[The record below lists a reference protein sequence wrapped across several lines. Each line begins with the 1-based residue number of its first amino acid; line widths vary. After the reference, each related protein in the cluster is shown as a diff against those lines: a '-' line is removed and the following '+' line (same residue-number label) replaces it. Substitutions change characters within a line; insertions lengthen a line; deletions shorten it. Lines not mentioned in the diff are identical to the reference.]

1 MAATAAN
8 PQAKAGTGTAQ
19 TKAARSGLAPGFS
32 PVSRGAAPAG
42 QRQAPAS
49 LAAAPSRRRGVT
61 PLTPMRQDTAKSMS
75 KLADQMKEAGPDIP
89 AHQHVRDAARV
100 LRSGN
105 EEAAQRHLR
114 AAIFALTPQSLH
126 RQGVH
131 NDDGHTAAR
140 TAMHG
145 VHRHLLLVKDIADV
159 AAKNQRMLA
168 RDSYGDLE
176 SAPTLPQSPE
186 RDGPDAGY
194 GPGALAQKPTARQP
208 GGDRALNA
216 PDRTN
221 SGGSDPNVADPVGP
235 QPKGSKQFGYGWGD
249 LASVIEMAWTG
260 WLHERRNK
268 GGAWTDGGGGT
279 PSAHPGAMNQPAGLD
294 DLARAA
300 ANKHPDVVRMVNQSK
315 AAAAAGDMQRSHQL
329 WQQASDLA
337 VQKIQE
343 YKDKAALKSMSGPPT
358 LSSSKIQQELVD
370 NSGDGGDPANDYRFS
385 AETGRLAVTPAPY
398 GKPGGPGLYHVKG
411 LKHSDYLEQIVHALM
426 RKGMDKGKATAIAR
440 GSIRRWMR
448 GGGHVHPEVRA
459 AAGVAEAEEL
469 KAQARAHAHANTW
482 DEVAAVVELAFLHHF
497 DPAEPR
503 GKEGEWT
510 GGLGGLADKLDADH
524 PGKGFGDEVRK
535 AKDAATTGDRD
546 KAGEHLENAYEA
558 VRGRAG
564 AVGSK
569 TAEGR
574 KAAGNAFLL
583 DQKMRQLSGG
593 VALARARTWGDAAWE
608 IELAAAAPG
617 QARVPAG
624 QAGGGQFGSSGG
636 AASGAAS
643 GGSGSVAS
651 QHASLSAKIST
662 ARKRLTALQ
671 AQQKALQAAL
681 ATASSSTTASQSGA
695 TTSSQSGATTAGQ
708 SGATTTSQA
717 GATTASQ
724 AGAATAGA
732 ATAATTPSQSA
743 ATSSAAVTP
752 SQAGAT
758 TAGQAGATTASQAG
772 ATTASQAGATTPSA
786 ASAASPAQVAQWT
799 QQLGQVNQQITTVT
813 NQITAW
819 QKQLGQGSGGS
830 SGSAQGAAA

>member
-1 MAATAAN
+1 
-8 PQAKAGTGTAQ
+8 
-19 TKAARSGLAPGFS
+19 
-32 PVSRGAAPAG
+32 
-42 QRQAPAS
+42 
-49 LAAAPSRRRGVT
+49 
-61 PLTPMRQDTAKSMS
+61 MRQDTAKSMS

-469 KAQARAHAHANTW
+469 KAQARAHAHADTW
-482 DEVAAVVELAFLHHF
+482 DEVAAVVELAWRDAFRPDGGARQGRRVDRF
-497 DPAEPR
+497 PQRPR
-503 GKEGEWT
+503 GQT
-510 GGLGGLADKLDADH
+510 GRLTI
-524 PGKGFGDEVRK
+524 P
-535 AKDAATTGDRD
+535 
-546 KAGEHLENAYEA
+546 
-558 VRGRAG
+558 VRGSGMRSARLRTLPPPVTGTRPASIWRTRTRRCGAAPGRWAAKRRRAG
-564 AVGSK
+564 KRRGTRSCWTRRCGSY
-569 TAEGR
+569 R
-574 KAAGNAFLL
+574 
-583 DQKMRQLSGG
+583 
-593 VALARARTWGDAAWE
+593 AAWPWPVPAHGVTQPGR
-608 IELAAAAPG
+608 LSSRRQHLGRRGCRRGRRAAASSAAAA
-617 QARVPAG
+617 VLPAVLP
-624 QAGGGQFGSSGG
+624 A
-636 AASGAAS
+636 
-643 GGSGSVAS
+643 
-651 QHASLSAKIST
+651 
-662 ARKRLTALQ
+662 
-671 AQQKALQAAL
+671 
-681 ATASSSTTASQSGA
+681 
-695 TTSSQSGATTAGQ
+695 
-708 SGATTTSQA
+708 A
-717 GATTASQ
+717 GAEVWH
-724 AGAATAGA
+724 
-732 ATAATTPSQSA
+732 PSTRHCPPRSA
-743 ATSSAAVTP
+743 RPGNV
-752 SQAGAT
+752 
-758 TAGQAGATTASQAG
+758 
-772 ATTASQAGATTPSA
+772 
-786 ASAASPAQVAQWT
+786 
-799 QQLGQVNQQITTVT
+799 
-813 NQITAW
+813 
-819 QKQLGQGSGGS
+819 
-830 SGSAQGAAA
+830 